1 MSATIPARPPATDD
15 AALSLRGVLESS
27 LPRELGTAAAPDRY
41 TVEAVFSR
49 RVSPQE
55 RTLIEQPSVSQH
67 LADKGFPG
75 ITLEIADRRL
85 VIRGTSLPMLENG
98 LAHEIAAMLHG
109 IEETIAAERARRAA
123 EVDAWQVAEVQ
134 RAAAV
139 KDEAGRVH
147 FD

>member
-1 MSATIPARPPATDD
+1 MSATIPTRPSTTD
-15 AALSLRGVLESS
+15 AVLHLRGVLESS

-55 RTLIEQPSVSQH
+55 KALIEQPSARRL

-75 ITLEIADRRL
+75 ITLDVADRRL
-85 VIRGTSLPMLENG
+85 VIGGTSLQMLEDG
-98 LAHEIAAMLHG
+98 LAHEIATMLHG
-109 IEETIAAERARRAA
+109 IEETIATEQAHRAA

-139 KDEAGRVH
+139 KDEAGRVR